1 MAAAWFCGIPKG
13 NAFFALFCAY
23 AAGLAVVA
31 HRDDR
36 FLRDWAKFQFLP
48 FSIRRFGPA
57 AILNIATAVAFF
69 AIAFAPAQC
78 T

>member
-1 MAAAWFCGIPKG
+1 MAAAWLCGIPKDK
-13 NAFFALFCAY
+13 AFLALFCAY
-23 AAGLAVVA
+23 VAGLAVVV

-57 AILNIATAVAFF
+57 AILNITTAAAFF
-69 AIAFAPAQC
+69 AIAFVPAQC